1 MRVPSPFSDRGRGEQ
16 AGVDY
21 GEVPPVPIPNTVVKL
36 TGAENTWMATSREDR
51 LMPALLRIDR
61 EIDPEPYSSI
71 AQSVEHA
78 AVNRRVVGSSPT
90 WGAKRV
96 ISSEITLFFCNF
108 SLLLLPFYYF

>member
-1 MRVPSPFSDRGRGEQ
+1 MRVPNPFSDRGRGEQ

-90 WGAKRV
+90 WGA
-96 ISSEITLFFCNF
+96 ITIYPL
-108 SLLLLPFYYF
+108 SA

>member
-51 LMPALLRIDR
+51 LMPAQFRRCPVMTTGQRLFSCA
-61 EIDPEPYSSI
+61 ESSGLY
-71 AQSVEHA
+71 A
-78 AVNRRVVGSSPT
+78 
-90 WGAKRV
+90 
-96 ISSEITLFFCNF
+96 
-108 SLLLLPFYYF
+108 LLLPKRPKMQCRLFIAFCEHDCYNEENEKKGAVVVSDV